1 MVSLVQ
7 NSLIFSLS
15 ALSYGK
21 NICRPTNHIIA
32 AVARLSIIKFKIF
45 LLHIFRSWRS
55 IVMLGGLP
63 LYNSSQD
70 SLSFPGPLAGCL
82 FCDACIGLLAGS
94 GLVCCATFIE
104 IYCSSLGGAV
114 HSAWSRNFFDSH
126 ILQIPFSGQPL
137 RVFNKLHGSE
147 ALLLL
152 VEPRL
157 KIHSIVGEMRT
168 WLGILISFRG
178 AFKGYSHF
186 SDDWVIFSNSI
197 FTLSMFAYNLCFIE
211 HVRSMAV
218 AVGGD
223 LWAFLDSLGW
233 ARCCIG
239 LTFKHTKLWYIGNRP
254 LH

>member
-1 MVSLVQ
+1 VGSPPLQ
-7 NSLIFSLS
+7 FQPGLAEFSRTTCWLFV
-15 ALSYGK
+15 L
-21 NICRPTNHIIA
+21 RRLHWIA
-32 AVARLSIIKFKIF
+32 GWFWF
-45 LLHIFRSWRS
+45 
-55 IVMLGGLP
+55 
-63 LYNSSQD
+63 
-70 SLSFPGPLAGCL
+70 
-82 FCDACIGLLAGS
+82 GLLCDFYWDLLQFIGRRRAFSDPRGAG
-94 GLVCCATFIE
+94 I
-104 IYCSSLGGAV
+104 
-114 HSAWSRNFFDSH
+114 FFDSH

-239 LTFKHTKLWYIGNRP
+239 LTFKHTKLWYFASWLTRKIGNRP

>member
-63 LYNSSQD
+63 PSTIPARTRWVFQD
-70 SLSFPGPLAGCL
+70 HLLVVCFATLALDCWL
-82 FCDACIGLLAGS
+82 VLVWFVVRLL
-94 GLVCCATFIE
+94 LRFI
-104 IYCSSLGGAV
+104 AV
-114 HSAWSRNFFDSH
+114 HWEAPCIQRGAGIFFDSH

-186 SDDWVIFSNSI
+186 SDDWVIF
-197 FTLSMFAYNLCFIE
+197 F
-211 HVRSMAV
+211 
-218 AVGGD
+218 
-223 LWAFLDSLGW
+223 
-233 ARCCIG
+233 
-239 LTFKHTKLWYIGNRP
+239 
-254 LH
+254 